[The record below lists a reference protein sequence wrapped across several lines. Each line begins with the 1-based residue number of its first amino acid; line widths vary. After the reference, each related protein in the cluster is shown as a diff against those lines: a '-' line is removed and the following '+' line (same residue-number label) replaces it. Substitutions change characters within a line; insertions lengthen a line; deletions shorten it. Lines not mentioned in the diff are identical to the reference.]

1 MEPISPEARSEFA
14 DIISNFAQ
22 DVPNSHIK
30 FSTIGK
36 IIPIR
41 FLLDLNKRDFC
52 FETSC
57 VTIVSRKCGH
67 PGCQY
72 PTVFAVFVPLVT
84 GGIMPE
90 AVKAFNRRAST

>member
-36 IIPIR
+36 MIPIR
-41 FLLDLNKRDFC
+41 LEEEKFLLRD
-52 FETSC
+52 
-57 VTIVSRKCGH
+57 IVRHDCISKMCGH

-72 PTVFAVFVPLVT
+72 TTVFVLLVT

-90 AVKAFNRRAST
+90 AVNMEHSYIS